1 MKIIVHVTEPTPIYL
16 ELNGFIDVVAKKKKK
31 KKSMPFSL
39 KTVISLL
46 VLDLELF
53 EYYF

>member
-31 KKSMPFSL
+31 KNRCHFPSKP
-39 KTVISLL
+39 
-46 VLDLELF
+46 
-53 EYYF
+53 